1 MGPEMPPDMGM
12 IPADGIRPV
21 PEPREASFVRLAE
34 AYRKEGLLGDAVR
47 ICRDGLA
54 RFPASWPGRIVLGG
68 ILLEQGAVEEAY
80 DELERVRRESRGN
93 PVILS
98 ALEEALKR
106 APAVASERV
115 EPVEPNAGALGS
127 PDETDPQ
134 REPVGEPPSRDPL
147 ASPTLAKLYASQGDP
162 ATAEA
167 ILRQLGRGDRPAG
180 APRESAG
187 DRSRQRYLKSLTT
200 FRSVVQRGRRTR
212 TI

>member
-12 IPADGIRPV
+12 IPADDILLA
-21 PEPREASFVRLAE
+21 PEPREASFARLAE

-54 RFPASWPGRIVLGG
+54 RFPASWPGRIVLGR

-80 DELERVRRESRGN
+80 DELEHVRREARGR
-93 PVILS
+93 PEILA
-98 ALEEALKR
+98 ALEDVLKR

-115 EPVEPNAGALGS
+115 EPV
-127 PDETDPQ
+127 
-134 REPVGEPPSRDPL
+134 GEPSSRDPL

-167 ILRQLGRGDRPAG
+167 ILRQLGQGDRPAG
-180 APRESAG
+180 ARQESAG
-187 DRSRQRYLKSLTT
+187 DRARQRYVKSLTA
-200 FRSVVQRGRRTR
+200 FRSMVQRGRRTR
-212 TI
+212 PA

>member
-12 IPADGIRPV
+12 IPADDILLA
-21 PEPREASFVRLAE
+21 PEPREASFARLAE

-54 RFPASWPGRIVLGG
+54 RFPASWPGRIVLGR

-80 DELERVRRESRGN
+80 DELEHVRREARGR
-93 PVILS
+93 PEILA
-98 ALEEALKR
+98 ALEDVLKR

-115 EPVEPNAGALGS
+115 EPV
-127 PDETDPQ
+127 
-134 REPVGEPPSRDPL
+134 GEPSSRDPL

-167 ILRQLGRGDRPAG
+167 ILRQLGQGDRPAG
-180 APRESAG
+180 ARQESAG
-187 DRSRQRYLKSLTT
+187 DRARQRYVKSLTA
-200 FRSVVQRGRRTR
+200 FRSVVQRGRGTR
-212 TI
+212 PA

>member
-12 IPADGIRPV
+12 IPADDTRSA
-21 PEPREASFVRLAE
+21 PEPREASFASLAE
-34 AYRKEGLLGDAVR
+34 AYRKEGLLRDAVR

-54 RFPASWPGRIVLGG
+54 RFPASWPGRIVLGR

-80 DELERVRRESRGN
+80 DELERVRREARGK
-93 PVILS
+93 PEILA
-98 ALEEALKR
+98 ALEDVLKR
-106 APAVASERV
+106 APAAASERV
-115 EPVEPNAGALGS
+115 
-127 PDETDPQ
+127 
-134 REPVGEPPSRDPL
+134 EPVGEPPSRDPL

-180 APRESAG
+180 ARQESAG
-187 DRSRQRYLKSLTT
+187 DRSRQRYLKSLTA

-212 TI
+212 PA

>member
-1 MGPEMPPDMGM
+1 VGPEMPPDMGM
-12 IPADGIRPV
+12 NPADDILLA
-21 PEPREASFVRLAE
+21 PEPREASFARLAE

-80 DELERVRRESRGN
+80 DELEHVRREARGR
-93 PVILS
+93 PEILA
-98 ALEEALKR
+98 ALEDVLKR

-115 EPVEPNAGALGS
+115 EPV
-127 PDETDPQ
+127 
-134 REPVGEPPSRDPL
+134 GEPSSRDPL

-167 ILRQLGRGDRPAG
+167 ILRQLGQGDRPAG
-180 APRESAG
+180 ARQESAE
-187 DRSRQRYLKSLTT
+187 DRARQRYVKNLTA
-200 FRSVVQRGRRTR
+200 FRSVVQRGRGTR
-212 TI
+212 PA

>member
-1 MGPEMPPDMGM
+1 MRM
-12 IPADGIRPV
+12 IPADEVRPA

-80 DELERVRRESRGN
+80 DELERVRRESRGR
-93 PVILS
+93 PEILA
-98 ALEEALKR
+98 ALEEVLKR
-106 APAVASERV
+106 APTVASERV
-115 EPVEPNAGALGS
+115 EPV
-127 PDETDPQ
+127 
-134 REPVGEPPSRDPL
+134 GEPSSRDPL

-167 ILRQLGRGDRPAG
+167 ILRQLGQGDRPAG
-180 APRESAG
+180 ARQESAA
-187 DRSRQRYLKSLTT
+187 DRARQRYVKSLTA
-200 FRSVVQRGRRTR
+200 FRSVLQRGRGTR
-212 TI
+212 PA

>member
-1 MGPEMPPDMGM
+1 VGSEMPPDMGM
-12 IPADGIRPV
+12 IPADDIRSV

-54 RFPASWPGRIVLGG
+54 RFPASWPGRIVLGR
-68 ILLEQGAVEEAY
+68 ILLEQGAVKEAY
-80 DELERVRRESRGN
+80 EELERVRREARGK
-93 PVILS
+93 PEILA
-98 ALEEALKR
+98 ALEDVLKS

-115 EPVEPNAGALGS
+115 EPVAEPS
-127 PDETDPQ
+127 
-134 REPVGEPPSRDPL
+134 SHDPL
-147 ASPTLAKLYASQGDP
+147 ASPTLARLYASQGDP

-180 APRESAG
+180 ARQESAG
-187 DRSRQRYLKSLTT
+187 DRSRQRYLKSLTA

-212 TI
+212 PA